1 MVRRGGSPLIII
13 ISCGKRK
20 LEGRAKAKDIYIGS
34 LYHQKLEYV
43 RTLYPNHE
51 FYIISA
57 KHGLIHQDVVISSYD
72 RVLPS
77 ASEDYQKWLDL
88 VTEQLQAFDSEE
100 EALFLG
106 GVRYY
111 APVDEY
117 FTGVKYAPLIGKSL
131 GGGKAYLHNSV
142 ISHHRKKQKSL
153 FSNKSKTKGD

>member
-1 MVRRGGSPLIII
+1 MIII

-77 ASEDYQKWLDL
+77 SSEDYQDWLDL
-88 VTEQLQAFDSEE
+88 VTKQLKGFDSKEE
-100 EALFLG
+100 VLFLG
-106 GVRYY
+106 GARYY
-111 APVDEY
+111 VPVDEY
-117 FTGVKYAPLIGKSL
+117 FTGKKYAPLLGKSL
-131 GGGKAYLHNSV
+131 GGGKAYLHDSV
-142 ISHHRKKQKSL
+142 AAHHRKKQKSL
-153 FSNKSKTKGD
+153 FDSNSKTKGD

>member
-1 MVRRGGSPLIII
+1 MIVI

-77 ASEDYQKWLDL
+77 STEDYQDWLDL
-88 VTEQLQAFDSEE
+88 VTKQLKGFDSKEE
-100 EALFLG
+100 VLFLG
-106 GVRYY
+106 GARYY
-111 APVDEY
+111 VPVDEY
-117 FTGVKYAPLIGKSL
+117 FTGKKYAPLLGKSL
-131 GGGKAYLHNSV
+131 GGGKAYLHDSV
-142 ISHHRKKQKSL
+142 IEHHRKKQKSL
-153 FSNKSKTKGD
+153 FDSNSKTKGD

>member
-1 MVRRGGSPLIII
+1 MIII

-20 LEGRAKAKDIYIGS
+20 LEGKAKAKDIYIGS

-43 RTLYPNHE
+43 RTLYPKHE

-77 ASEDYQKWLDL
+77 STEDYQDWLDL
-88 VTEQLQAFDSEE
+88 VTKQLQGFDSEE
-100 EALFLG
+100 EVLFLG
-106 GVRYY
+106 GARYY
-111 APVDEY
+111 VPVDEY
-117 FTGVKYAPLIGKSL
+117 FTGKKYAPLLGKSL

-142 ISHHRKKQKSL
+142 ASHHQKKQKSL
-153 FSNKSKTKGD
+153 FSHKSKTKGD

>member
-1 MVRRGGSPLIII
+1 MIII

-43 RTLYPNHE
+43 RTLYPTHE

-77 ASEDYQKWLDL
+77 SSEEFKEWTDL
-88 VTEQLQAFDSEE
+88 VINQLQAFDSKEE
-100 EALFLG
+100 VLFLG
-106 GVRYY
+106 GTRYY
-111 APVDEY
+111 VPVDEY
-117 FTGVKYAPLIGKSL
+117 FTGKKYAPLVGKSL
-131 GGGKAYLHNSV
+131 GGGKAYLHKSV
-142 ISHHRKKQKSL
+142 VSHHRKKQKSL

>member
-1 MVRRGGSPLIII
+1 MIII

-20 LEGRAKAKDIYIGS
+20 LEGKAKAKDIYIGS

-43 RTLYPNHE
+43 RTLYPKHE

-77 ASEDYQKWLDL
+77 STEDYQDWLDL
-88 VTEQLQAFDSEE
+88 VTKQLQDFDSKEE
-100 EALFLG
+100 VLFLG
-106 GVRYY
+106 GARYY
-111 APVDEY
+111 VPVDEY
-117 FTGVKYAPLIGKSL
+117 FTGKKYAPLLGKSL

-142 ISHHRKKQKSL
+142 ASHHQKKQKSL
-153 FSNKSKTKGD
+153 FSHKSKTKGD